1 MPSVLIALLFLLV
14 PHALHADEPRPRYI
28 SLAPAATEILFSL
41 GLDEEIVAVSS
52 FCNYPPA
59 ARDKEKIGSFS
70 QPNREKILSLR
81 PDIIFATG
89 LEQAPAVNDLRRLG
103 FRVVVSDPETID
115 ALFASIREIGN
126 LTRRETEADRLI
138 ESMRA
143 TIDAVERS
151 CGRVAPEQRPQV
163 FVELWHEPL
172 MTAGKGSLVDEVLRR
187 AGGVNIASD
196 TPRPYSMFSPEA
208 VIARNPDFILFAYMD
223 PAAPAARLRR
233 RAGWD
238 RVRAVLTGNLIDD
251 IDPDIILRP
260 GPRLAQAIE
269 LLHRKLYSDE

>member
-1 MPSVLIALLFLLV
+1 MPVFLICLLCLLV
-14 PHALHADEPRPRYI
+14 PHPLRADQEHPRYI
-28 SLAPAATEILFSL
+28 SLAPATTEILFSL

-52 FCNYPPA
+52 YCNYPPEA
-59 ARDKEKIGSFS
+59 LAKEKIGSFS
-70 QPNREKILSLR
+70 QPNREKILALR

-89 LEQAPAVNDLRRLG
+89 LEQAPAVHDLRRMG

-115 ALFASIREIGN
+115 ALYASIREIAR
-126 LTRRETEADRLI
+126 LTHRALEGERLI
-138 ESMRA
+138 ESMRT
-143 TIDAVERS
+143 TIDGVAQACER
-151 CGRVAPEQRPQV
+151 APAHKRPQV

-172 MTAGKGSLVDEVLRR
+172 MTAGRGSLVDEVVRR

-208 VIARNPDFILFAYMD
+208 VIARDPDCIIFAYMD

-238 RVRAVLTGNLIDD
+238 RVRAVLTGNLIND
-251 IDPDIILRP
+251 INPDIILRP
-260 GPRLAQAIE
+260 GPRLAQGIE
-269 LLHRKLYSDE
+269 QLHRKLYPDE